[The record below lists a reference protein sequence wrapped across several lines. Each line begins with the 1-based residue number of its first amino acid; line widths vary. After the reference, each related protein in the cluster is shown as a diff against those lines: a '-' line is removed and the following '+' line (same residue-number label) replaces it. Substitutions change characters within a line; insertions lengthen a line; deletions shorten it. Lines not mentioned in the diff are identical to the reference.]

1 MFRISGFLTFG
12 NQAKQLLP
20 TKNMARDRNSE
31 TNSPKHLPESH
42 SQEAKWESL
51 IIIKKQ
57 HVRAFKKQKKYLPG
71 VPIFHPIFPPFF
83 LLRLQFLSNN
93 FGSPTCWQGFGAW
106 PFGSTPQNPPVSS
119 WVSLGFPPP
128 PSDATYVHPGY
139 DVGTWDGRRTVGLK

>member
-1 MFRISGFLTFG
+1 MFRISRFFDVWESSEATFANKKHG
-12 NQAKQLLP
+12 SRPKFRNEQPKAP
-20 TKNMARDRNSE
+20 TRKPFPRS
-31 TNSPKHLPESH
+31 
-42 SQEAKWESL
+42 KWESL
-51 IIIKKQ
+51 TIIKKQ

-83 LLRLQFLSNN
+83 LLRLQLLSNN